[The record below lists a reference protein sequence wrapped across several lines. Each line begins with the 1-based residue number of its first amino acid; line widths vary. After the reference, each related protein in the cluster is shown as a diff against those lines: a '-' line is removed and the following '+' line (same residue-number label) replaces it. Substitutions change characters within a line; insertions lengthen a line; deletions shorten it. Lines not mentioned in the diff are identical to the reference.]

1 MGWFAA
7 CVLLCSIVCF
17 SWAIHLSAD
26 PSGPSL
32 VPPLFFLLVG
42 SLTFLSPSLSIVSK
56 TFSLPSLSLYLCFR
70 VLTVSCRLT
79 DFSRPCCIDGV
90 KKASGENK
98 TQALQCICC
107 HQCPDL
113 IFFKLTLTDGNIS
126 QFPRATVHV
135 AWLSCAVSWN
145 GAFHFTARAAELH
158 YRPLDSLTPVNLM
171 GMSNDDGFSE
181 DYSSPHAHKGLKNGR
196 SLGCS
201 AHSIRALGLN

>member
-113 IFFKLTLTDGNIS
+113 IFFKLTLTDATFPSSQELQSMLLGFPVLWAGMARFIS
-126 QFPRATVHV
+126 QQELRNFTTGLSTRLHLWTWWEWAMTTASQRTTRHHTLTK
-135 AWLSCAVSWN
+135 AWK
-145 GAFHFTARAAELH
+145 T
-158 YRPLDSLTPVNLM
+158 
-171 GMSNDDGFSE
+171 E
-181 DYSSPHAHKGLKNGR
+181 DR
-196 SLGCS
+196 
-201 AHSIRALGLN
+201 